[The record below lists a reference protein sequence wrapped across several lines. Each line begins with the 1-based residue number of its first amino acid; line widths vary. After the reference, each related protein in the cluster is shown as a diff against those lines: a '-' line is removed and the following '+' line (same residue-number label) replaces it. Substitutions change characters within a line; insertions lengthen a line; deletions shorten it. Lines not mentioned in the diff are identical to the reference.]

1 MIQGEIDKAEQIF
14 ENALQEYQIYQL
26 LEIGADDPRM

>member
-14 ENALQEYQIYQL
+14 ENALQEHEIYAL
-26 LEIGADDPRM
+26 LEVGADDPR